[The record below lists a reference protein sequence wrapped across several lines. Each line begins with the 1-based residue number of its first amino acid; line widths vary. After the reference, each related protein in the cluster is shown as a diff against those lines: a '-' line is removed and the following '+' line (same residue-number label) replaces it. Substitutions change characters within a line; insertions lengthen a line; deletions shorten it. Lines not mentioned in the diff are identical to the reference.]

1 MSEKMLVV
9 ITEVKKLR
17 TWPWREPPARVRF
30 LASGRQ
36 PLQITIR
43 GEEGFGQAFR
53 RVFGKPVIIQYNPKR
68 HPRKFWKGKG
78 GEVNG

>member
-1 MSEKMLVV
+1 MTKKMLVE

-17 TWPWREPPARVRF
+17 TWPWREPPLRVRF

-43 GEEGFGQAFR
+43 GREGFDQAFE
-53 RVFGKPVIIQYNPKR
+53 RVFGQPAIIRYNR
-68 HPRKFWKGKG
+68 RIHPRKFWG
-78 GEVNG
+78 NA